1 MSTRH
6 NEHGPCACPAC
17 SGHVQVGTP
26 DTSSSDRVPQMAPTY
41 DNNQVIGQIV
51 SGAKWS
57 TSTITFGFLKSSP
70 SWDIGYEGDGFSQF
84 TSAQK
89 AATRN
94 VMSQW
99 DDVIAPSFVEQTSN
113 EQYANVKF
121 GNTTTS
127 INYAHAYYPG
137 NYNWAGE
144 VWLNAATYTGL
155 YQPDPGDYYYM
166 TILHEV
172 GHAIGL
178 SHPGNYNGGAP
189 TYASDAVYAQDTH
202 QWTVMSYF
210 SASNTGADW
219 NGGSGWQY
227 AQTPMVHDILAAQAI
242 YGADTTTRTG
252 NTTYGFNSNA
262 GQAVFDFSQNAAPVL
277 TIYDAGGTDTL
288 DLSGFSQRAIID
300 LEPGTYSS
308 AGGTT
313 SAMTFNIGI
322 AHNTWIENAIGG
334 SGNDTI
340 RGNVLDNTLSGNG
353 GNDHLHGL
361 DGNDTLSGGAGTDWA
376 YFTQAIAN
384 YTFQVLESSIQVV
397 ADFVDTVMNDIEWFS
412 FSDTNI
418 SYADLEAQYAF
429 TEYTNLAD
437 SIVLPVSGDSV
448 RMLGGDDQVS
458 YTGGYATIDGG
469 SGTDTVDFSGFGA
482 AVWVDL
488 GFSGTSEG
496 WTRDDTHVRSGTWR
510 EIADLTDVENV
521 TGSDYDDKLYGD
533 DGANILAGGAG
544 DDNLYGNGGNDTLDG
559 GTGSDTAFF
568 SNAFSTY
575 NFAQSGTDIL
585 VTGSADGTDTVRD
598 TVEYFK
604 FSDETLSRAE
614 LISTLS
620 PLTFTANADTVD
632 LPSSGGTF
640 DTLGGNDHVSY
651 TGGYARIDG
660 GLGTDTVDFSNFG
673 SAVWVNLAYSGTS
686 EGWTRD
692 DTHVRSGTW
701 REIADLTDVENV
713 TGSDHDDKLYGD
725 DGANVLAGGAGNDIL
740 QGNGGDDTLDGG
752 AGSDTAYFSGAL
764 STYDFAQSGTDILV
778 TGSAD
783 GTDTVRDTVEYFKFS
798 DDTLSRAELISTLS
812 PLTFTANADTVVL
825 PSCGGTFD
833 TLGGNDHLSYTGGY
847 ARIDGGLGTDTVD
860 FSNFGSAVWVNL
872 AYSGTSEGWTRDA
885 TDLSAGTWREIADLT
900 DVENITGSDYGDK
913 LYGDD
918 GANILTGGAGND
930 ILQGNGG
937 DDTLDGGAGSDTAYF
952 SGALSTYGLGQNGT
966 DVLITGSAEGTDTVR
981 DTVEYF
987 RFADGTLSRTEL
999 LSSLTAPPLTAND
1012 DTVVLPNT
1020 GGTVDT
1026 LGGDDHVSYT
1036 GGYARI
1042 DGGLGSD
1049 TVDFSS
1055 FNSAVWVNLAY
1066 PGASEGWTKDT
1077 VDLQSGTWREIADLI
1092 GVENVTGSEFDDKLY
1107 GDEGANILLGLGG
1120 DDILQGNGGSDI
1132 LDGGSGQN
1140 TLTGG
1145 AGADVFRITALDIG
1159 DLLTDYSFGEGD
1171 TIDLSSLF
1179 QVDNDGSTATTADD
1193 SLDQFVRVVDNGS
1206 GNVDALQIDQD
1217 GGGDNFSLTVAVFD
1231 AGAAG
1236 DAVRIAFD
1244 DDGAAGTSNVTV

>member
-1 MSTRH
+1 MSTGH
-6 NEHGPCACPAC
+6 KEHGPCGCAAC
-17 SGHVQVGTP
+17 SSHVQVETP
-26 DTSSSDRVPQMAPTY
+26 DTTSTDRVPQMAPTY

-51 SGAKWS
+51 SGAQWS
-57 TSTITFGFLKSSP
+57 SSTITFGFLKSSP

-84 TSAQK
+84 TSAQQ

-189 TYASDAVYAQDTH
+189 TYANDAVYAQDTH

-384 YTFQVLESSIQVV
+384 YTFQVLQSSIQVV

-412 FSDTNI
+412 FSDTTI
-418 SYADLEAQYAF
+418 SYQDLETQYAF

-533 DGANILAGGAG
+533 DGANVLAGGAG
-544 DDNLYGNGGNDTLDG
+544 NDNLYGNGGNDTLDG
-559 GTGSDTAFF
+559 GAGSDTAFF

-575 NFAQSGTDIL
+575 NFAQSGADIL

-640 DTLGGNDHVSY
+640 DTLGGDDHVSY

-713 TGSDHDDKLYGD
+713 TGSDYDDKLYGD
-725 DGANVLAGGAGNDIL
+725 DGANILAGGAGNDNL
-740 QGNGGDDTLDGG
+740 YGNGGNDTLDGG
-752 AGSDTAYFSGAL
+752 AGSDTAFFSDAF
-764 STYDFAQSGTDILV
+764 STYNFAQSGTDILV

-812 PLTFTANADTVVL
+812 ASALTAGADTVVL
-825 PSCGGTFD
+825 PNTGGTID
-833 TLGGNDHLSYTGGY
+833 TLGGDDHVTYTGGY
-847 ARIDGGLGTDTVD
+847 ATVDGGSGTDTVNFYGFGAAVWVDLQYNGSEGWTRDASDLKSGTWRQIADLANVENITGTAYSDLIRGNAEDNTIHYTGGYDKVDGRGGTDTAD
-860 FSNFGSAVWVNL
+860 FSSFGSAVWVNL
-872 AYSGTSEGWTRDA
+872 AYSG
-885 TDLSAGTWREIADLT
+885 
-900 DVENITGSDYGDK
+900 
-913 LYGDD
+913 
-918 GANILTGGAGND
+918 
-930 ILQGNGG
+930 
-937 DDTLDGGAGSDTAYF
+937 
-952 SGALSTYGLGQNGT
+952 
-966 DVLITGSAEGTDTVR
+966 
-981 DTVEYF
+981 
-987 RFADGTLSRTEL
+987 
-999 LSSLTAPPLTAND
+999 
-1012 DTVVLPNT
+1012 
-1020 GGTVDT
+1020 
-1026 LGGDDHVSYT
+1026 
-1036 GGYARI
+1036 
-1042 DGGLGSD
+1042 
-1049 TVDFSS
+1049 
-1055 FNSAVWVNLAY
+1055 
-1066 PGASEGWTKDT
+1066 SEGWTKDAA
-1077 VDLQSGTWREIADLI
+1077 DLSSGTWREIADLVS
-1092 GVENVTGSEFDDKLY
+1092 VENVTGSEYDDKLY

-1231 AGAAG
+1231 AGASG

-1244 DDGAAGTSNVTV
+1244 DDGAAGASNVTV